1 VPESH
6 RTVDIAPARLR
17 LSLPPDPARLLRARD
32 RMREYLLSHCSDR
45 AVVDDVVLCIEEACT
60 NAIRHS
66 GVGDAMEISLGFS
79 DDELSCEVRDKGR
92 GFDIGAFDPEHFPDP
107 LATGGRGLFLIARL
121 MDEFELRNDD
131 GIVVRMSKKDVGRC
145 QAPLLD
151 AGISMPTETQA
162 LAREVRQRT
171 LLEEIDEAFFA
182 LDWEYRYVHANEAG
196 LAINHM
202 TLDQMLGHTPWEL
215 FPKLEGTELVA
226 RYREAMELGRP
237 AVLEHVSVLTGDWLE
252 IRIYPTASGVSAFYR
267 EINDRKRVESELLT
281 SRESLS
287 TILATITDAFYS
299 LDRDWRVTYIND
311 KAVEVFGRPRHEII
325 GVNFWDLFPDAV
337 GSDFET
343 NKRMAMDGGTATSF
357 EAYYETFNAWYE
369 ERDYPR
375 DDGITVLFTDITDRK
390 RAELELQRLYEES
403 QAQGEEL
410 QAQGEELQAQA
421 EELQAQRDELLRQ
434 TEELSSRQ
442 AALERANAGLAEA
455 YRLSAALARLNQSLT
470 STFDVDEVLHRA
482 VAEGVETLGAQACV
496 LELRQ
501 RDCWLVKEV
510 VGLSPDL
517 VGLCLSGADASVAS
531 AMAETG
537 SVLVITDAEN
547 DERVNAGTT
556 MRYGTKAA
564 LIVPLSARGEIL
576 GSLQFIFTEGPR
588 SFSDPEVDFATKKAT
603 VVALALENT
612 RLYQDAVTREN
623 LSAALT
629 DIAASITSLVD
640 HDEILT
646 RAVRQTGEALVAE
659 SASICTVRSDALVPS
674 HVWQL
679 PADVVGVPIP
689 RSSTPYVDIGI
700 ATGQPVAVDDCET
713 DPRVDLEL
721 QHSWGVVSVMMAPL
735 IVHGS
740 AVGAM
745 FFNYHSAA
753 HSFTTAELDFV
764 GRAAALIS
772 GALENARLHE
782 EQARRE
788 QALDDILV
796 QASKFHVDGAY
807 DEIAQAACD
816 SALTVFGCA
825 ETRLYRLE
833 GDLACLIGKTP
844 ADGRPAVGERIS
856 LRALTED
863 GAPPRRPQFVPGD
876 GRAAIAAG
884 EAGDSPARP
893 VLLVPVGMPGRFE
906 KFLSLSWAQRRDE
919 LSADEPLVVQRFAD
933 QVELAL
939 SQAARREAQEESSA
953 LYSRLEASLLPRV
966 PITHPEVRILSAYR
980 TGEQRLKLGGDFF
993 DVMACGQGR
1002 LAVGIGD
1009 VCGHGPDAAALGATL
1024 RATWRGLNLS
1034 GADMTTTMNSLES
1047 LLLLER
1053 LSPDVFVTFVGAWV
1067 DPRAGR
1073 LHFVSAGHPA
1083 PLLISGSDVE
1093 TLPDN
1098 PGLPL
1103 GIHLEARRWT
1113 ATDVELPP
1121 LWHLL
1126 FYTDGLVE
1134 GRAAPRSTER
1144 YGVERLSQQLR
1155 REAQSGFPDDCL
1167 ERIVAEIE
1175 AAHGGPL
1182 PDDAAAVL
1190 ISRI

>member
-79 DDELSCEVRDKGR
+79 DDDLCCEVRDKGW
-92 GFDIGAFDPEHFPDP
+92 GFDIAAFDPAHFPDP

-131 GIVVRMSKKDVGRC
+131 GISVSMSKKSVRRC

-151 AGISMPTETQA
+151 AGITMPTETQA

-202 TLDQMLGHTPWEL
+202 TLDEMLGHTPWEL
-215 FPKLEGTELVA
+215 FPKLEGTELVT

-299 LDRDWRVTYIND
+299 LDRAWRVTYIND
-311 KAVEVFGRPRHEII
+311 KAVEVFGRPRDEII

-343 NKRMAMDGGTATSF
+343 NKRMAMDGNAASSF

-375 DDGITVLFTDITDRK
+375 DDGITVLFTDITERK
-390 RAELELQRLYEES
+390 RAELELQSLYEES

-421 EELQAQRDELLRQ
+421 EELQAQTEELQAQRDELQRQ

-442 AALERANAGLAEA
+442 VALEGANADLAEA

-482 VAEGVETLGAQACV
+482 VLEGTGALGAQASV
-496 LELRQ
+496 LEIREG
-501 RDCWLVKEV
+501 DSWLVKEV

-517 VGLCLSGADASVAS
+517 VGLRLSNTDASIAS
-531 AMAETG
+531 AMTEAG
-537 SVLVITDAEN
+537 AVLVITDAER
-547 DERVNAGTT
+547 DERVNASTI
-556 MRYGTKAA
+556 MRYGTRAA
-564 LIVPLSARGEIL
+564 LIVPMSARGEIL
-576 GSLQFIFTEGPR
+576 GSLHFIFTEGPR
-588 SFSDPEVDFATKKAT
+588 SFTDAEVDFATKKAT
-603 VVALALENT
+603 MVGLALENT
-612 RLYQDAVTREN
+612 RLYQEAVKRER

-629 DIAASITSLVD
+629 DIASSITSLVD

-646 RAVRQTGEALVAE
+646 RAVSQTGEALTAE
-659 SASICTVRSDALVPS
+659 SASICAVRGDALVPS

-689 RSSTPYVDIGI
+689 RASTPYVDLGI
-700 ATGQPVAVDDCET
+700 ATREPVAVDDCET

-721 QHSWGVVSVMMAPL
+721 QHAWGVVSVMMAPL
-735 IVHGS
+735 IVHGN

-745 FFNYHSAA
+745 FFNYHSAP
-753 HSFTTAELDFV
+753 HTFTTAELDFV
-764 GRAAALIS
+764 ARAAALIS
-772 GALENARLHE
+772 GTLENAGLHE

-788 QALDDILV
+788 Q
-796 QASKFHVDGAY
+796 
-807 DEIAQAACD
+807 
-816 SALTVFGCA
+816 
-825 ETRLYRLE
+825 
-833 GDLACLIGKTP
+833 
-844 ADGRPAVGERIS
+844 
-856 LRALTED
+856 
-863 GAPPRRPQFVPGD
+863 
-876 GRAAIAAG
+876 
-884 EAGDSPARP
+884 
-893 VLLVPVGMPGRFE
+893 
-906 KFLSLSWAQRRDE
+906 
-919 LSADEPLVVQRFAD
+919 
-933 QVELAL
+933 
-939 SQAARREAQEESSA
+939 ESSA

-993 DVMACGQGR
+993 DVMACGQGW

-1034 GADMTTTMNSLES
+1034 GADMVTTMNSLES

-1053 LSPDVFVTFVGAWV
+1053 LAPDVFVTFVGAWV

-1083 PLLISGSDVE
+1083 PLLISGSAVE
-1093 TLPDN
+1093 TLPDD

-1103 GIHLEARRWT
+1103 GIHLEPRHWT

-1134 GRAAPRSTER
+1134 GRAAPRSAER
-1144 YGVERLSQQLR
+1144 YGVERLSKQLR
-1155 REAQSGFPDDCL
+1155 REAQAGFPDDCL